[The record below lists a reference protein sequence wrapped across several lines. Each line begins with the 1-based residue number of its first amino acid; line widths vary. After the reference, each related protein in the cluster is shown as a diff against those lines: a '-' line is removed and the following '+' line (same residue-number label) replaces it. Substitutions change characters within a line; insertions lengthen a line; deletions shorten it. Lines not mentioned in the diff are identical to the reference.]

1 VTTCSCNLE
10 RFHTLALGVN
20 VYELTWLHAERWAV
34 DALTVYEDVTVNNH
48 LTCL

>member
-1 VTTCSCNLE
+1 VTAGGCYLE
-10 RFHTLALGVN
+10 RFHALALGVN